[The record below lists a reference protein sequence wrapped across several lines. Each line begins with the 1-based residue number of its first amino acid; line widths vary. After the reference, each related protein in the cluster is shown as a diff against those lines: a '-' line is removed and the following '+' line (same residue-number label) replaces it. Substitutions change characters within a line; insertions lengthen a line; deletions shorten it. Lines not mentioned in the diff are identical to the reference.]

1 MYCQP
6 SLPPSLPPSCHSD
19 LIKVQDGIGDKFSIS
34 VQLVCNFIFGY
45 VVGFEIEWRLA
56 LFMLGCAPLLV
67 GASFIFTK
75 ASGLG
80 KGLLGC
86 RCRSIHF

>member
-6 SLPPSLPPSCHSD
+6 SLPPSRHSD

-45 VVGFEIEWRLA
+45 VVGFVIEWRLA

-75 ASGLG
+75 ASGHG